1 MQDKEIYVLVVA
13 GIILALLLVGFIV
26 TILFL
31 YQRRQ
36 HRQEQMMTE
45 MKDEY
50 EQELLKSQLEIQET
64 TFKNIG
70 QEIHDNIGQTLSLVK
85 LTLST
90 LPVTK
95 DSPVYETIRDS
106 KEMLNKAILDLADL
120 SKSLHTDRIAQ
131 IGIAEAIQ
139 FELNMLNRTGLFKA
153 DMKVKGDIRN
163 LDDQKEIF
171 LFRITQEILNN
182 IVKHSKASSILITLF
197 FREEKFLLEVADNGV
212 GFDTVKMQ
220 NSGSPTSGVGLRS
233 MKNRAKLI
241 GANINISSVPD
252 NGTTIV
258 VDLPY

>member
-163 LDDQKEIF
+163 LDDQKEI
-171 LFRITQEILNN
+171 LNN